1 MSQQEISDYTEV
13 ESGALPSLDSS
24 GEVLGEPTSRTK
36 SKTNAGKLLYLGLGL
51 LGFLF
56 VIIGLL
62 VWQKNRQNSAPSAAA
77 VAEAKAKPD
86 YEQKNEILDSASIAR
101 TKAELKEKDAQE
113 AAAKAAAEAEAQALL
128 AEQAAEEERRR
139 QAMNA
144 GQSRVAGHSPSGGQ
158 PAQQTGPDGKPVP
171 VEPTPRERKLS
182 GGVLLASTG
191 AKIKPEH
198 ELSEKE
204 QQQREVDARM
214 AAMGIKPGQQAP
226 QNGSGGLFGGGASPS
241 SQEGGGSSQG
251 GSDSL
256 AGRLQ
261 STPLAARFA
270 GRLPNLDYL
279 LKKGTSVPCALNTG
293 INTTLPGFVT
303 CKALNDVYSANG
315 KTLLVERGAT
325 FFGEQQSQLKEGQ
338 ERTFVLWTRVDNPS
352 GVFANIDSPAT
363 DQMGYS
369 GIPGYVETYFWKR
382 FGGAIMLSLIKDFS
396 NAYSQRLAQDRNNNG
411 STNVV
416 SSNPYQSTQQ
426 ATTDMAS
433 IALRNTI
440 NIPPTLLVLP
450 GTVVNVMVARDV
462 SFQNVY
468 ELVE

>member
-1 MSQQEISDYTEV
+1 MANNEISDYTSIEN
-13 ESGALPSLDSS
+13 GAIPTLED
-24 GEVLGEPTSRTK
+24 EAVLGEPTSRTK
-36 SKTNAGKLLYLGLGL
+36 SKTNAGKLMYLGLVL

-62 VWQKNRQNSAPSAAA
+62 VWQKNRSHAAPTAPK
-77 VAEAKAKPD
+77 AELQKP
-86 YEQKNEILDSASIAR
+86 EHERKNEVVDSASIAR
-101 TKAELKEKDAQE
+101 TKAELLEKEAADKAAQKSMEDEALKLAAAQE
-113 AAAKAAAEAEAQALL
+113 EEARQ
-128 AEQAAEEERRR
+128 QAAR
-139 QAMNA
+139 A
-144 GQSRVAGHSPSGGQ
+144 GNRSVQPGPGSSPGPGPAAGGAGHSGGQ
-158 PAQQTGPDGKPVP
+158 PAP
-171 VEPTPRERKLS
+171 VEPTPRDRKMS

-191 AKIKPEH
+191 AKIKPEQQM
-198 ELSEKE
+198 SEKD

-214 AAMGIKPGQQAP
+214 NAMGIKQGQQGA
-226 QNGSGGLFGGGASPS
+226 QNGAGGFFGGGAGS
-241 SQEGGGSSQG
+241 GGGEAESG
-251 GSDSL
+251 GQKGGETL

-270 GRLPNLDYL
+270 GKLPNLNYL

-325 FFGEQQSQLKEGQ
+325 FFGEQQSAIKEGQ

-352 GVFANIDSPAT
+352 GIFANIDSPAT

-396 NAYSQRLAQDRNNNG
+396 NAYSQRLAQQNNSGNNN
-411 STNVV
+411 SMN
-416 SSNPYQSTQQ
+416 SNPYQATQQ
-426 ATTDMAS
+426 AGNDMAG

-440 NIPPTLLVLP
+440 NIPSTLLVLP

-462 SFQNVY
+462 SFENVFT
-468 ELVE
+468 LID